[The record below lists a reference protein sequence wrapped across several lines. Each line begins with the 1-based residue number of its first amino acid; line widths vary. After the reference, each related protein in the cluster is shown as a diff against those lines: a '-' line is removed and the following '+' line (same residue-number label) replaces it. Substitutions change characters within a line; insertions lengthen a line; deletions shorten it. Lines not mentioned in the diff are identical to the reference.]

1 MSKVTVET
9 ITPERSRQILTDSAP
24 PEYNYRNASAK
35 TIDRYALDMVH
46 NRWQLTGE
54 AIKFDKVGNLVDG
67 QHRLL
72 ACIKANVSFTT
83 YVIRDIDENAVIA
96 MDWGRK
102 RSLADVLRRA
112 KEVNVLQLSAAIN
125 LSWAWEVGDLNRSA
139 SPGEALIFLN
149 RNPLIRDAV
158 RKGEAYTGKFQVP
171 PAASG
176 AFTFKA
182 LSASEE
188 AETDFRQKLLAGSEL
203 KPGDPIQ
210 ALFHW
215 LTLGQGAK
223 GSVYRPDRISF
234 LAIFVKTW
242 NAYLLGKSIRNLA
255 FRRGGPRPESFPA
268 FLVPE
273 NVTEEGE

>member
-9 ITPERSRQILTDSAP
+9 ITPERARQILADCAP
-24 PEYNYRNASAK
+24 PEYNYRSASAK

-46 NRWQLTGE
+46 GRWQLTGE

-72 ACIKANVSFTT
+72 ACIKANSQFNT
-83 YVIRDIDENAVIA
+83 YVIRDIEDSAVIA

-112 KEVNVLQLSAAIN
+112 KEVNVLQLSAALN
-125 LSWAWEVGDLNRSA
+125 LSWAWEIGDLNRSA
-139 SPGEALIFLN
+139 SPSEALIFLN
-149 RNPLIRDAV
+149 RNPLVRDAV
-158 RKGEAYTGKFQVP
+158 RKGEAYTNKFQVP

-176 AFTFKA
+176 AFTFRA
-182 LSASEE
+182 LAASAE

-203 KPGDPIQ
+203 KVGDPIQ

-223 GSVYRPDRISF
+223 GNVLRPDRISF
-234 LAIFVKTW
+234 LAVFTKAW
-242 NAYLLGKSIRNLA
+242 NAYLLGKSIRSIG
-255 FRRGGPRPESFPA
+255 FRRGGHRPEAFPA
-268 FLVPE
+268 FLIPE
-273 NVTEEGE
+273 NITEESE